1 MTRAATSTRPED
13 AAAAVRDRAGAA
25 AAPRV
30 GIVLGSGLGPFADG
44 LEDRVAI
51 PYGELPGFRAGTV
64 GGHAGAF
71 VLGRHGGVPVACLS
85 GRSHVYEG
93 ITGDAVTTPV
103 RTLRVL
109 GAEIILVT
117 AAVGSL
123 RPETGAGALVAITD
137 HVNLQGF
144 SPLTGPED
152 ERFGPRFPD
161 LRGAYDPD
169 LRTGLHAAARAAG
182 VPLHEG
188 VYLAVAG
195 PAFETPA
202 EIRAFRTLGADV
214 VGMSLVPEV
223 IAARHCGLR
232 VAALAVVT
240 NLAAG
245 MDDGRLDHEQTLAAA
260 TAAGDDLRAVVGGWL
275 EGLA

>member
-1 MTRAATSTRPED
+1 MTRAATSTRPEE

-64 GGHAGAF
+64 GGHAGAL
-71 VLGRHGGVPVACLS
+71 VLGRHGDVPVACLS

-123 RPETGAGALVAITD
+123 RPETGAG
-137 HVNLQGF
+137 
-144 SPLTGPED
+144 
-152 ERFGPRFPD
+152 
-161 LRGAYDPD
+161 
-169 LRTGLHAAARAAG
+169 
-182 VPLHEG
+182 
-188 VYLAVAG
+188 
-195 PAFETPA
+195 
-202 EIRAFRTLGADV
+202 
-214 VGMSLVPEV
+214 
-223 IAARHCGLR
+223 
-232 VAALAVVT
+232 
-240 NLAAG
+240 
-245 MDDGRLDHEQTLAAA
+245 
-260 TAAGDDLRAVVGGWL
+260 
-275 EGLA
+275 